1 MILMP
6 LVAFI
11 GFIDFILNINAEPT
25 KRTIRRHHAV
35 NFGKSRG
42 SISGAEIQIIAEEMP
57 LVAR

>member
-1 MILMP
+1 MVVMP

-25 KRTIRRHHAV
+25 KQTIRRHHAV
-35 NFGKSRG
+35 NFGKSRE
-42 SISGAEIQIIAEEMP
+42 SISEVEMQIAEEMP